1 MKSDLSTARKI
12 LSLLTRTEGR
22 ELLVLLGFILI
33 GMVAEA
39 LGVGLV
45 MPAIVLLTVP
55 EDVAGLPAR
64 HLVDALGDPRRE
76 MLVVA
81 GMALLVLVFV
91 LKNAFLATLAW
102 RQTRFTYGLG
112 VQLARRLFRL
122 YLSQPYTFH
131 LQRNSVHLISSLTG
145 DVEQVALGAA
155 SALTL
160 VAESVVLVGLAT
172 LLALVEP
179 LATVAVGLV
188 VWLAAWTFL
197 RMTRGMSHRWALA
210 RQYHGEMSFQHLQQG
225 FGAVKDVILSGRPSE
240 FVDRYVWHS
249 TRRAL
254 AAQKHDTIRQLPR
267 LFLEVLGVAAIA
279 AMAAMMLAEGRRS
292 AVLLPTLGVVAAAAF
307 RIFPSLNRILYGL
320 QLLRFAAPSIDRVH
334 AEFTVLDGVPP
345 RRAKTGPRFSGAVEL
360 VDVTYTYPAAAGPA
374 LRGVSMR
381 IGCGESIGIIGP
393 SGAGKSTLVNILLGL
408 LVPDEGRVLVDGRDM
423 RGDPGRWQG
432 QIGYVPQSIYVMD
445 DTVRRNVAFGLPD
458 EDIDDAAVRSA
469 LGAAGLLRLV
479 GQLPHGLDTVLGE
492 RGIRISGGE
501 LQRIGIARALYHDP
515 AVVVFDEATSSL
527 DIATE
532 QEVMAS
538 VHARQGRRTIVIVS
552 HRPTAIE
559 HCDRIYELVGGQ
571 LVVGRR
577 AGKGRGADAPGPAA
591 GSRRSA
597 LRRLNPRP

>member
-1 MKSDLSTARKI
+1 MKNALSIARKI
-12 LSLLTRTEGR
+12 LSLLTPIERR
-22 ELLVLLGFILI
+22 ELMVLLGFMLI
-33 GMVAEA
+33 GMLAEA

-45 MPAIVLLTVP
+45 MPAILLLTGP
-55 EDVAGLPAR
+55 EAVAELPVQP
-64 HLVDALGDPRRE
+64 LINALGALRRE
-76 MLVVA
+76 TLVVW
-81 GMALLVLVFV
+81 GMAAFVLVFV

-112 VQLARRLFRL
+112 VQLAQRLFRL
-122 YLSQPYTFH
+122 YLSQSYTFH
-131 LQRNSVHLISSLTG
+131 LQRNSAHLISSISGEVDRVT
-145 DVEQVALGAA
+145 LGAA

-179 LATVAVGLV
+179 LVTIGVGIV
-188 VWLAAWTFL
+188 VWLVAWTFH
-197 RMTRGMSHRWALA
+197 RVTRGMTHRWALA
-210 RQYHGEMSFQHLQQG
+210 RQYHGNMSFQHLQQG

-240 FVDRYVWHS
+240 FVDRFVWHN

-267 LFLEVLGVAAIA
+267 LVLEVLAITAIA
-279 AMAAMMLAEGRRS
+279 SMTVVMLAEGRPS
-292 AVLLPTLGVVAAAAF
+292 SVLLPTLGVFAAGAF
-307 RIFPSLNRILYGL
+307 RIFPSLNRILNDL
-320 QLLRFAAPSIDRVH
+320 QLLRFAVPSIERVH
-334 AEFTVLDGVPP
+334 ADFAMLDGVSP
-345 RRAKTGPRFSGAVEL
+345 RPAERDPRFSGAVES
-360 VDVTYTYPAAAGPA
+360 VDVTYTYPSAAGPA
-374 LRGVSMR
+374 LRAVSVK

-423 RGDPGRWQG
+423 RDEPRRWQA

-445 DTVRRNVAFGLPD
+445 DTLRCNVAFGLPI
-458 EDIDDAAVRSA
+458 EDIDDAAVRRV
-469 LGAAGLLRLV
+469 LEAAGLHGLAGR
-479 GQLPHGLDTVLGE
+479 LPHGLDTVLGE

-532 QEVMAS
+532 REVMAS
-538 VHARQGRRTIVIVS
+538 VRARQGSRTIVIVS

-559 HCDRIYELVGGQ
+559 HCDRIYELAGGR
-571 LVVGRR
+571 LAVDRR
-577 AGKGRGADAPGPAA
+577 AGEGEGAGKR
-591 GSRRSA
+591 SRRVGT
-597 LRRLNPRP
+597 LGQCGG